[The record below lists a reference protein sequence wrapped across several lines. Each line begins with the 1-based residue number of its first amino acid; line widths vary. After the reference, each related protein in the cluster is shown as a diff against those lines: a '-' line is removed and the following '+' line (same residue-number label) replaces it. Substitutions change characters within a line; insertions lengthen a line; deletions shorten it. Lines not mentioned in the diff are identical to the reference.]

1 MLILKIT
8 CFKSKL
14 LKYFN
19 KENKVEGKAGDG
31 VKLTK
36 QISESNYL
44 INAWNM
50 ESIYMKPFLLLYM

>member
-44 INAWNM
+44 INA
-50 ESIYMKPFLLLYM
+50 